1 MIALQLVL
9 LVLIAGA
16 VAYYTWCAMS
26 TVQFFFNHKQELNT
40 CSEPVSVLIPVAGVD
55 EDAQKNWESFFAQ
68 DYENYEVLFGVMNP
82 KDPAIPILEEVV
94 AKYSDRARLIYGLE
108 VLGLNYQISNL
119 IHLIDAAKY
128 EIIIFTDSDMYVQPH
143 YLQTVTA
150 PLADRAVGL
159 VTCGYLGHEP
169 KYLVTALA
177 SLGRCIDNLPSIL
190 LARKLNG
197 GKLDFAIGATMA
209 TRKSIL
215 AQAGGLKTIVN
226 WIGSDYLIGNMVAK
240 AGYRV
245 ELSPYVLE
253 TDGGNESFQQLFRRE
268 LRWARTIRW
277 NQGPLYYGNIFTY
290 GTVYCILLLL
300 ISGFHPWAVILCFF
314 TIAVRTV
321 QALTAIYGM
330 NCPKLVRWLWTLPLR
345 DILSFVTF
353 VGGAFGN
360 SIYWRG
366 RRLSIG
372 VGGVLT
378 E

>member
-9 LVLIAGA
+9 LVLIAGS
-16 VAYYTWCAMS
+16 VAYYTWCAIS
-26 TVQFFFNHKQELNT
+26 TVQFFFTNKLELNA
-40 CSEPVSVLIPVAGVD
+40 SVEPVSILIPVAGVD
-55 EDAQKNWESFFAQ
+55 EDALKNWESFFAQ

-94 AKYSDRARLIYGLE
+94 AKYGDRARLIYGLE

-119 IHLIDAAKY
+119 IHLIDAAKH
-128 EIIIFTDSDMYVQPH
+128 EIVVITDSDMYVLPH
-143 YLQTVTA
+143 YLETVTA

-169 KYLVTALA
+169 KYLVAALA
-177 SLGRCIDNLPSIL
+177 SLGRCIDNMPSIL

-215 AQAGGLKTIVN
+215 AQAGGLQTIVN

-277 NQGPLYYGNIFTY
+277 NQGPLYYGYIFTY

-300 ISGFHPWAVILCFF
+300 ISGLHPWAVILCFV

-330 NCPKLVRWLWTLPLR
+330 DCPKLVRWLWTLPLR